1 MMGDEFEWNEAK
13 AAENDA
19 SHGVSFETATLV
31 FKDPFAIER
40 LDDREDYG
48 EDRFVLIGLAEG
60 ALLTVVHTERS
71 GRIRII
77 SARQATRH
85 EQDDYFVENN

>member
-1 MMGDEFEWNEAK
+1 MNSHFEWDEVK
-13 AAENDA
+13 AADNHA
-19 SHGVSFETATLV
+19 KHGVSFEMASLA
-31 FKDPFAIER
+31 FNDPFAIER

-60 ALLTVVHTERS
+60 AVLTVVYTERN

-77 SARQATRH
+77 SARQATKL

>member
-1 MMGDEFEWNEAK
+1 MNNDFEWDEAK
-13 AAENDA
+13 AAENYA
-19 SHGVSFETATLV
+19 KHGVSFEIAKLV
-31 FKDPFAIER
+31 FNDPFAVER

-48 EDRFVLIGLAEG
+48 EDRFILIGLAEG
-60 ALLTVVHTERS
+60 AVLTVVYAERS

-77 SARQATRH
+77 SARQATKQ

>member
-1 MMGDEFEWNEAK
+1 MGDDFDWDEAK
-13 AAENDA
+13 AAENYA
-19 SHGVSFETATLV
+19 KHGVSFEVTTLV
-31 FKDPFAIER
+31 FNDPFAIER

-48 EDRFVLIGLAEG
+48 EDRFILVGLAEG
-60 ALLTVVHTERS
+60 ALLTVVHTERN

-77 SARQATRH
+77 SARQATKH